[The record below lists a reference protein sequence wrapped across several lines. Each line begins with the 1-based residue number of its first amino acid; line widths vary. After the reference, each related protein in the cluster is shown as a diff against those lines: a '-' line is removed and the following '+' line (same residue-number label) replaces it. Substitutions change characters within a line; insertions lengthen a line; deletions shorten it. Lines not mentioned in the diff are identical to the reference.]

1 MFLDRNVAANQLA
14 EKLIA
19 YKGKNPLVLAIPRGA
34 VPMAKIITAHLGGSY
49 DVVLVRKLRAPLYP
63 EFAIGSVDESG
74 WIYVADYAARA
85 GADEQYIVYEKQL
98 QIDAIKKRREL
109 YTPNRG
115 PIETKDRIV
124 IVVDDGLA
132 TGASMIAAL
141 HKVRE
146 SKPAKLIC
154 AVPVAPRDTLKKVA
168 ALADELICL
177 ETPDDFQAVGQFY
190 VNFPQVEDSE
200 VVAILESAQAQDTKN
215 IYQTHSFDWQ

>member
-1 MFLDRNVAANQLA
+1 MFLDRNEAANQLA

-19 YKGKNPLVLAIPRGA
+19 YRGKNPLVLAIPRGA
-34 VPMAKIITAHLGGSY
+34 VPMAKIITAHLGGGY

-63 EFAIGSVDESG
+63 EFAIGAVDESG
-74 WIYVADYAARA
+74 WMYVADYAARA
-85 GADEQYIVYEKQL
+85 GADDKYIAYEKQL
-98 QIDAIKKRREL
+98 QMDAIKKRREL
-109 YTPNRG
+109 YTPTHG

-124 IVVDDGLA
+124 IIVDDGLA

-141 HKVRE
+141 HNVRK

-168 ALADELICL
+168 ALADEVICL
-177 ETPDDFQAVGQFY
+177 ETPDDFEAVGQFY

-200 VVAILESAQAQDTKN
+200 VIAILESVQRQDTKN